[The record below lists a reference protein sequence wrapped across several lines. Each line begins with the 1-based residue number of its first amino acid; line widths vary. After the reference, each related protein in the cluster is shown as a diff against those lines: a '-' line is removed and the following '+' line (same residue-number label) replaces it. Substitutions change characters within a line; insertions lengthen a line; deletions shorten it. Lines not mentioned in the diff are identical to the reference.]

1 MPADLDGPMGH
12 VASRNGQAP
21 PGAGAQPAL
30 SLTGVSKHFGGQY
43 ALKNVDFELRAGEI
57 HALVG
62 QNGSGKSTLI
72 KILAGYHKAEA
83 GAQAT
88 LGGEPFELGD
98 AVAAHAAGLRFV
110 HQDLGLV
117 PALGAL
123 DNLALGRG
131 YRVGRTGTISWRREA
146 DAGRE
151 LLHSLGYDLDLSL
164 PVARLTASERTG
176 IAIARAIDRSSGEAH
191 VLVLDEPTASLPAA
205 EADRLFEVIR
215 AVRDRGVSV
224 VYVSHRFPEVF
235 EIADRITILRDG
247 VRVATR
253 DTAELDEP
261 ALIELM
267 IGRALKALEEAHAI
281 THERRADAALRVTGI
296 KGRTLHRLDL
306 EVHAGE
312 IVGIAGVTGSG
323 REEVAQL
330 VFGGLHREG
339 EVTVGGEPVPPE
351 QPYKSIVAGMAS
363 VPSDRLSK
371 AALRNMTLRENI
383 TVGGLDPFYGRAGL
397 NKRAEYDEA
406 MKWLERLEVVPQ
418 DPEALLMTL
427 SGGNQQKVI
436 MARALRL
443 DPRVLVLDEPT
454 QGVDVGAK
462 AAIHAIIE
470 QAARAGTAVLV
481 VSTESEELIGLCDR
495 VLVLVQGRVTGDHPA
510 TSLTADELTE
520 LTIREDLGSAD
531 AA

>member
-1 MPADLDGPMGH
+1 MPDDLGTPMSEVASKNGGPPAADEMPAAL
-12 VASRNGQAP
+12 
-21 PGAGAQPAL
+21 AL
-30 SLTGVSKHFGGQY
+30 SGVSKRFGGQF
-43 ALKNVDFELRAGEI
+43 ALIDVDFELRAGEI

-72 KILAGYHKAEA
+72 KILAGYHQAED
-83 GAQAT
+83 GARAT
-88 LGGEPFELGD
+88 LAGEPFELGD
-98 AVAAHAAGLRFV
+98 AVAAQAAGLRFV

-131 YRVGRTGTISWRREA
+131 YRRGRTGTISWRREA
-146 DAGRE
+146 EAGRD
-151 LLHSLGYDLDLSL
+151 LLHSLGYDFDLTQ

-176 IAIARAIDRSSGEAH
+176 IAIARAIDRSSGEAQ
-191 VLVLDEPTASLPAA
+191 VLILDEPTASLPAA

-224 VYVSHRFPEVF
+224 IYVSHRFPEVF
-235 EIADRITILRDG
+235 EIAERITVLRDG

-253 DTAELDEP
+253 PTSELDEQS
-261 ALIELM
+261 LIELM
-267 IGRALKALEEAHAI
+267 IGRALKALEEAHEI
-281 THERRADAALRVTGI
+281 THQQRADAALRVSGVS
-296 KGRTLHRLDL
+296 GRTLHHLDV
-306 EVHAGE
+306 EIHAGE

-330 VFGGLHREG
+330 VFGGLARGG
-339 EVTVGGEPVPPE
+339 EVSVEGKTVPSE
-351 QPYKSIVAGMAS
+351 QPYRSIVSGMAV

-383 TVGGLDPFYGRAGL
+383 TIGDIQPFFGRKGL
-397 NKRAEYDEA
+397 NRRAEHDEA
-406 MKWLERLEVVPQ
+406 MKWLDRLEVVPR
-418 DPEALLMTL
+418 DPEALLLTL
-427 SGGNQQKVI
+427 SGGNQQKVM

-443 DPRVLVLDEPT
+443 EPRVLVLDEPT

-470 QAARAGTAVLV
+470 QAARAGTGVLV

-495 VLVLVQGRVTGDHPA
+495 VLVLVRGRVTGSYPA
-510 TSLTADELTE
+510 ASLNPDELTE
-520 LTIREDLGSAD
+520 LTIREDVSTAAD
-531 AA
+531 